1 VDSRLAIEDFDDA
14 DFNPF
19 IISESLAKQGEVADI
34 YPELRRL
41 RHISPLHEMDPRVHF
56 GTAPDGTL
64 DGRKKWTALG
74 SPLVN
79 QMLTD
84 TATFSNRNYERN
96 MGLMFG
102 RSITTMDPPEHRSF
116 RTLFQKAF
124 APNMLGE
131 WRDNLV
137 PKLVNELID
146 NFAGRGHAELI
157 GEFSLH
163 FPFMFVME
171 LLDLPLEY
179 RTIFHRL
186 AFCQTAVRYDREHAL
201 EAGNKLTK
209 YIRGMIAQRR
219 DNPVSDTDFVHVL
232 ANAEVDGKH
241 IPADVLEAFFRQLM
255 NAAGDTSYHGFSCL
269 TAALLSNPDQL
280 EAVRSDRALV
290 AQAIE
295 EGLRWEPPIA
305 LLERMVHNPT
315 EIAGHMVM
323 PEDHIFLAIG
333 DANHDESVVPDP
345 DRFDIFRKRTRT
357 VSFGSGPHICI
368 GQHLARLEMTIALN
382 TLLDRLPNLRI
393 NPDYPEP
400 VVHGVSMRKPKAVQV
415 LFDS

>member
-1 VDSRLAIEDFDDA
+1 MAHRLAIQDFDDP

-19 IISESLAKQGEVADI
+19 IISEQVAKQGEVANI
-34 YPELRRL
+34 YGELRRL
-41 RHISPLHEMDPRVHF
+41 RHVSPLHQMDPRVHF

-64 DGRKKWTALG
+64 EGRRMWTALG
-74 SPLVN
+74 WPLVN
-79 QMLTD
+79 RMLTE
-84 TATFSNRNYERN
+84 TETFSNRNYERN

-102 RSITTMDPPEHRSF
+102 RSITTMDPPEHRSY

-137 PKLVNELID
+137 PRLVNELID
-146 NFAGRGHAELI
+146 KFADRGHSELI
-157 GEFSLH
+157 SEFSLH

-201 EAGNKLTK
+201 EAGSKLTA
-209 YIRGMIAQRR
+209 YIRGMVAERR
-219 DNPVSDTDFVHVL
+219 DNPISETDFVHVL
-232 ANAEVDGKH
+232 ANAEVGGEH
-241 IPADVLEAFFRQLM
+241 IPPDVLEAFFRQLM

-269 TAALLSNPDQL
+269 MAALLSNPDQL
-280 EAVRSDRALV
+280 DAVRSDRSLV
-290 AQAIE
+290 PQAIE

-305 LLERMVHNPT
+305 LLERMVHEPT
-315 EIAGHMVM
+315 EIEGQMVM
-323 PEDHIFLAIG
+323 PEDHIFVSIG
-333 DANHDESVVPDP
+333 DANHDESVFSDP
-345 DRFDIFRKRTRT
+345 DRFDVMRKRTRT
-357 VSFGSGPHICI
+357 LSFGSGVHICI

-382 TLLDRLPNLRI
+382 ALLDRLPNLRL
-393 NPDYPEP
+393 NPDYPLP
-400 VVHGVSMRKPKAVQV
+400 VVYGVSMRKPKAVHV